1 MANEF
6 KKILLL
12 KGLQHIDDYNFRLIK
27 SLLHEDL
34 NLTTKTQDE
43 YDRIKIAD
51 LMAKKFKGA
60 ACVDKLI
67 ELIKDI
73 ESLKDIVKTL
83 RNEKSKVKR
92 KSKANETTP
101 GKGKQDKPSTST
113 TNKALGPKST
123 KGTPMKKN
131 KTTKTSE
138 AKRMRL
144 TQEQSLLPGT
154 SGTSKQSAESLL
166 QTPPVPPPAPSSS
179 SSTKRKYEKTTK
191 TNDLKKKMLSQ
202 KQSRLPET
210 WATSMCPPEC
220 CGWTAQALP
229 PAPLCSSSIKQEEEI
244 CTLPQKREDPTTTKT
259 VNPQRIKIPLEQSQ
273 LPEHLTPSIRLPE
286 GCFQTPWMLPPAPS
300 SSPVTKKPKLK
311 AVPKE
316 ASREEGFQRGP
327 KEVMVL
333 NATEPF
339 IYDVREGNREMFHA
353 TVATESE
360 FFQVKVYHVALKE
373 KFIPKKIIAISDYVG
388 RNGFLEIF
396 HPLSVSD
403 VNADRKMEIPQSLI
417 RKANATPKIS
427 HLHLQAS
434 GTFVNGVF
442 QVHKKTVWNE
452 CIYYEVQD
460 STGAMEVLV
469 YGRLTRTLCE
479 EGDKLK
485 LICFE
490 LALKGEGRQLR
501 SVIHSY
507 IKGPSQERE
516 GGDDSK
522 EETEE
527 NERRVSSSPGKSSNN
542 HSALLHMWTPR
553 NISSQASSR
562 LLLKTRAPL
571 ILMFMKLKSRYQK

>member
-12 KGLQHIDDYNFRLIK
+12 KGLQHIDDYNFRLVK

-43 YDRIKIAD
+43 YNRIKIAD

-60 ACVDKLI
+60 ACVDKRI
-67 ELIKDI
+67 EFIKDI

-101 GKGKQDKPSTST
+101 GKDKQDKPSTST

-123 KGTPMKKN
+123 KRTPVKKI
-131 KTTKTSE
+131 KTTKTNE

-144 TQEQSLLPGT
+144 TQKQNPLPGT

-166 QTPPVPPPAPSSS
+166 QTPPVPPLAPSSS

-202 KQSRLPET
+202 KQSQLPET
-210 WATSMCPPEC
+210 WATSMCPPER
-220 CGWTAQALP
+220 CGWTAQTLP

-244 CTLPQKREDPTTTKT
+244 YTLPQKREDPTTTKT
-259 VNPQRIKIPLEQSQ
+259 VNPQRIKLPLEQSQ
-273 LPEHLTPSIRLPE
+273 LPEPLTPSIHPPE
-286 GCFQTPWMLPPAPS
+286 GCFQTPWVLPPTPS

-353 TVATESE
+353 TVATESK

-388 RNGFLEIF
+388 RSGFLEIF
-396 HPLSVSD
+396 HTLSVSD

-427 HLHLQAS
+427 HLHLQVP

-469 YGRLTRTLCE
+469 YGRLTRILCE
-479 EGDKLK
+479 EGNKLK

-490 LALKGEGRQLR
+490 LASKGEGRQLR

-507 IKGPSQERE
+507 IKVI
-516 GGDDSK
+516 K
-522 EETEE
+522 
-527 NERRVSSSPGKSSNN
+527 
-542 HSALLHMWTPR
+542 PR
-553 NISSQASSR
+553 KN
-562 LLLKTRAPL
+562 K
-571 ILMFMKLKSRYQK
+571 